1 MQTNSR
7 LDYIDIAKGFAITLM
22 VFGHSYSP
30 SGETPVMVWVY
41 SFHMPLFFLTTG
53 ILYGLKSQEHKTI
66 SFDLKKKCE
75 TLLLPY
81 FLWNTLY
88 QLFISIL
95 AIIGGTPAK
104 DALIHN
110 LRMVILFNGSAMWFL
125 PAMFISS
132 LVFLKTANSKS
143 INIFIVFFTT
153 LIGLFVPKCNE
164 IVEVF
169 LRSFVGLAYIA
180 IGFYA
185 VKFYSTKYKKF
196 YTVILFAISLLLAFS
211 NGIVS
216 IASRTFQN
224 PVLYMINGCLGTF
237 IIYQVAMHI
246 KRGINLSRLFEYWG
260 VNSIKILCLH
270 GFVIQIIRLLDYKFF
285 NNLLPSFGSVEGF
298 IHTAL
303 IMTILTIMMPLINKI
318 FNWSFGVKN
327 VSKTNPSPMANY
339 SNNHR

>member
-7 LDYIDIAKGFAITLM
+7 LEYIDISKGFAIMLM
-22 VFGHSYSP
+22 VFGHSYSA
-30 SGETPVMVWVY
+30 SGKTPVMVWVY

-53 ILYGLKSQEHKTI
+53 VLYGLKNQKHETVG
-66 SFDLKKKCE
+66 FNLKKKCE

-95 AIIGGTPAK
+95 AIIGGAPAK
-104 DALIHN
+104 ETLIHN
-110 LRMVILFNGSAMWFL
+110 LRMVTLFCGSAMWFL

-132 LVFLKTANSKS
+132 LVFLKTVNSRS

-153 LIGLFVPKCNE
+153 IIGLFAPKCNE
-164 IVEVF
+164 IIEVF

-180 IGFYA
+180 IGFYG

-196 YTVILFAISLLLAFS
+196 YTIILFAISLLLVFS

-216 IASRTFQN
+216 IASRTFNN

-237 IIYQVAMHI
+237 IIYQVAMYI
-246 KRGINLSRLFEYWG
+246 KRENKFSRLFKYWG

-285 NNLLPSFGSVEGF
+285 NNILPRFGSFEGF
-298 IHTAL
+298 VFTAI
-303 IMTILTIMMPLINKI
+303 IMTILTIMMPLINKL
-318 FNWSFGVKN
+318 FNCTFGIKN
-327 VSKTNPSPMANY
+327 SSVLS
-339 SNNHR
+339 